1 MLSEREFIR
10 KAIETWRTANLI
22 DYVLTDLDRRVK
34 RDKATKLSVFFAGL
48 SAYLPEPINLF
59 LKGESGSG
67 KSYNTVQTLKYFPQ
81 EDVWFLGGLSPK
93 ALIHEHGILMNR
105 YGEPISEEDKPVK
118 PKKRDFQSEE
128 EYEEALKRYK
138 EELEEW
144 KEELRDSYYLIDLK
158 HKILVFLECPESE
171 TYRMLLPILSHDTER
186 IEYRFTDKTK
196 KGQLRTT
203 RVIIEGFPATIFLT
217 VDRKHIE
224 ELATR
229 SFTATPETSKE
240 KIEEANKLINLKAS
254 YPWQYETETE
264 EFKIIARLIRQVK
277 DIAENEKVDVLIPFP
292 DLHELFP
299 KEIVRDMRDFQHFI
313 QFLKAITLLHIYQ
326 RPFIRLNGKRYLI
339 STIED
344 AKKALEIYSEIF
356 ETTRTGTESE
366 TLRFYHEIV
375 KTKDRW
381 YLKELTHEYNKT
393 HKKKLSSEAIRQKLN
408 RLIEIGY
415 VDVQKDE
422 EDKRLN
428 VYIPLVKEDEELSK
442 IRQISKTWT
451 ILESKLEESFKKYS
465 KEIQQVNPLYYKNFS
480 EETWGEAELSI
491 EELEAIVLNK
501 KFLFPNRV
509 TCQIFSEEKSSLKM
523 ENKPEKR
530 QVLKTCQILDNSA
543 FGFYQCSICKA
554 EGKRVFFGSRHD
566 LELHKMRVHDLRGG
580 NQNA

>member
-1 MLSEREFIR
+1 MISWGIVEAWRRE
-10 KAIETWRTANLI
+10 NLI
-22 DYVLTDLDRRVK
+22 ELVIRDLDRRVK
-34 RDKATKLSVFFAGL
+34 RDYATKLSVFFTGL
-48 SAYLPEPINLF
+48 SAYLQEPINLF

-93 ALIHEHGILMNR
+93 ALIHEHGILMNK
-105 YGEPISEEDKPVK
+105 YGEPISLEDKPIK

-138 EELEEW
+138 EELEAW
-144 KEELRDSYYLIDLK
+144 KEELRDSYYLIDLRN
-158 HKILVFLECPESE
+158 KILVFLECPESE
-171 TYRMLLPILSHDTER
+171 TYRMLLPILSHDSER
-186 IEYRFTDKTK
+186 IEYRFTDKTA

-203 RVIIEGFPATIFLT
+203 RVVIEGFPATIFLT

-264 EFKIIARLIRQVK
+264 EFKIIKELIKRIK
-277 DIAENEKVDVLIPFP
+277 SIAQDEKLDVLIPFP

-344 AKKALEIYSEIF
+344 VRKALEIYSEIF

-393 HKKKLSSEAIRQKLN
+393 HKKKLSSESIRRKLN

-415 VDVQKDE
+415 VDIQKDE

-428 VYIPLVKEDEELSK
+428 VYVPLIKEDEELST
-442 IRQISKTWT
+442 IRHISEMWT

-465 KEIQQVNPLYYKNFS
+465 EEIRQLTPYYYKNFS
-480 EETWGEAELSI
+480 EETWGEAELSM
-491 EELEAIVLNK
+491 EELESIVLNK
-501 KFLFPNRV
+501 KFLIPSSQS
-509 TCQIFSEEKSSLKM
+509 CQIFSEENLMLKNK
-523 ENKPEKR
+523 NKPENRHISKI
-530 QVLKTCQILDNSA
+530 CQIVDNSNI
-543 FGFYQCSICKA
+543 GFYQCPICEA
-554 EGKRVFFGSRHD
+554 ESKRVFFGSQYD
-566 LELHKMRVHDLRGG
+566 LELHKVRVHGVD
-580 NQNA
+580 NA

>member
-1 MLSEREFIR
+1 MIVKET
-10 KAIETWRTANLI
+10 IEAWRIKNLLHLI
-22 DYVLTDLDRRVK
+22 LNDLDKRIK
-34 RDKATKLSVFFAGL
+34 RDYSTKLSVFFTGL

-59 LKGESGSG
+59 LKGKSGSG

-81 EDVWFLGGLSPK
+81 EDIWLLGGLSPK
-93 ALIHEHGILMNR
+93 ALIHEHGILMNK
-105 YGEPISEEDKPVK
+105 YGERISLEDKPIK

-128 EYEEALKRYK
+128 EYEEAFKRYK
-138 EELEEW
+138 EELEAW
-144 KEELRDSYYLIDLK
+144 KEELRDSYYLIDLRN
-158 HKILVFLECPESE
+158 KILVFLECPESE
-171 TYRMLLPILSHDTER
+171 TYRMLLPILSHDSER
-186 IEYRFTDKTK
+186 IEYRFTDKTA

-203 RVIIEGFPATIFLT
+203 RVVIEGFPATIFVT

-264 EFKIIARLIRQVK
+264 EFRIIKELIK
-277 DIAENEKVDVLIPFP
+277 HIKSIAQNEKLDVLIPFP
-292 DLHELFP
+292 DLYELFP

-344 AKKALEIYSEIF
+344 VRKALEIYSEIF

-393 HKKKLSSEAIRQKLN
+393 HKKKLSSESIRQKLN

-428 VYIPLVKEDEELSK
+428 VYVPLVKENEELSK
-442 IRQISKTWT
+442 IRQISETWT
-451 ILESKLEESFKKYS
+451 ILKSKLEESFKKFS
-465 KEIQQVNPLYYKNFS
+465 KEIQQVTLLYYKNFD
-480 EETWGEAELSI
+480 EFKWGEAEISMR
-491 EELEAIVLNK
+491 EFQDMVTNSGTEYEQ
-501 KFLFPNRV
+501 KFLFPCGTN
-509 TCQIFSEEKSSLKM
+509 CQIFSEEKLSLKN
-523 ENKPEKR
+523 ENIPEKR
-530 QVLKTCQILDNSA
+530 QVSKTRQFLDNSNTQL
-543 FGFYQCSICKA
+543 YQCQYCEKPT
-554 EGKRVFFGSRHD
+554 FFGSKKD
-566 LELHKMRVHDLRGG
+566 LEAHVEKTHGIKE
-580 NQNA
+580 AE